1 MSPRPARSK
10 DFDEFAR
17 RSLFVAALVVFG
29 VLLWLLRGV
38 LLLIFASVLLAI
50 AIRTLALPFAQRTAL
65 GMSAA
70 IGVVVVLLVV
80 ILSGTGLVLGAQLS
94 DQLGELWTRLP
105 EFAAS
110 AEQFIAQTSIG
121 KTLVRLL
128 PDSEQVFGGFTA
140 GTALTAAT
148 TTLGVLANVLIVIFL
163 GLFFAFTPNLYARGF
178 VALFPPA
185 HRPRAEKVL
194 ADTATALRGWL
205 RGQFGAMVAV
215 GVITWIGLLLLGV
228 PLALGL
234 AFVAFLLEFVPVV
247 GPIVAAI
254 PAILVGLAESPTLG
268 LWVALLYIGI
278 QQIEGFVLIPLLQ
291 RWAVHLP
298 PAMSLI
304 GIIAFGVL
312 FGWIGVLLAT
322 PLMVA
327 TTVWVRDIYLE
338 SILEPEKK

>member
-38 LLLIFASVLLAI
+38 FLLIFASVLLAI
-50 AIRTLALPFAQRTAL
+50 AIRTLAVPFAQRTAL

-70 IGVVVVLLVV
+70 IGVVVFLLVV
-80 ILSGTGLVLGAQLS
+80 ILSGTGLMLGAQLS

-148 TTLGVLANVLIVIFL
+148 TTLGVLANVLVVIFL
-163 GLFFAFTPNLYARGF
+163 GLFFAFTPTFMPADWWRCFLPLIALAPKKYWRIRRRRYAAGC
-178 VALFPPA
+178 VDNSWP
-185 HRPRAEKVL
+185 
-194 ADTATALRGWL
+194 W
-205 RGQFGAMVAV
+205 
-215 GVITWIGLLLLGV
+215 
-228 PLALGL
+228 
-234 AFVAFLLEFVPVV
+234 
-247 GPIVAAI
+247 
-254 PAILVGLAESPTLG
+254 SP
-268 LWVALLYIGI
+268 
-278 QQIEGFVLIPLLQ
+278 
-291 RWAVHLP
+291 WA
-298 PAMSLI
+298 
-304 GIIAFGVL
+304 
-312 FGWIGVLLAT
+312 
-322 PLMVA
+322 
-327 TTVWVRDIYLE
+327 
-338 SILEPEKK
+338 

>member
-1 MSPRPARSK
+1 M
-10 DFDEFAR
+10 
-17 RSLFVAALVVFG
+17 
-29 VLLWLLRGV
+29 
-38 LLLIFASVLLAI
+38 
-50 AIRTLALPFAQRTAL
+50 
-65 GMSAA
+65 
-70 IGVVVVLLVV
+70 
-80 ILSGTGLVLGAQLS
+80 
-94 DQLGELWTRLP
+94 
-105 EFAAS
+105 
-110 AEQFIAQTSIG
+110 
-121 KTLVRLL
+121 
-128 PDSEQVFGGFTA
+128 
-140 GTALTAAT
+140 
-148 TTLGVLANVLIVIFL
+148 
-163 GLFFAFTPNLYARGF
+163 
-178 VALFPPA
+178 
-185 HRPRAEKVL
+185 
-194 ADTATALRGWL
+194 
-205 RGQFGAMVAV
+205 AMVAV

-278 QQIEGFVLIPLLQ
+278 QQIEGFVLLPLLQ